1 MPVFAQTMQ
10 CLQRRDANLSFVI
23 PAANTHRENQIRA
36 MLSGR
41 SLNVTI
47 MSGGGREVMGA
58 SDAVLLASGTA
69 TLEAMLMRKPMVI
82 AYRMSSVSW
91 ALLSR
96 MVKTPFVGLPNILAG
111 RAVVP
116 EHLQNEATPDVLA
129 DAMMR
134 VLSTEADQ
142 QISIFEVLA
151 EQIGGQFSERTITA
165 LQSMI
170 PGVMETPDLFQ
181 RTTGHVIA
189 GVDEVGRGPLAGDVI
204 AAAVILPD
212 HPLAGLTDSK
222 ALSESKRVMLAGMI
236 RSEARAWALGRS
248 TVAEIDEF
256 NILQASLLAMRR
268 AVEALAIQPTLVLVD
283 GNRLPQWPYEARAIV
298 KGDLKE
304 PAISAASILAKVV
317 RDQEM
322 VELDCPL
329 SGLWVGRT

>member
-1 MPVFAQTMQ
+1 
-10 CLQRRDANLSFVI
+10 
-23 PAANTHRENQIRA
+23 
-36 MLSGR
+36 
-41 SLNVTI
+41 
-47 MSGGGREVMGA
+47 
-58 SDAVLLASGTA
+58 
-69 TLEAMLMRKPMVI
+69 
-82 AYRMSSVSW
+82 
-91 ALLSR
+91 
-96 MVKTPFVGLPNILAG
+96 
-111 RAVVP
+111 
-116 EHLQNEATPDVLA
+116 
-129 DAMMR
+129 
-134 VLSTEADQ
+134 
-142 QISIFEVLA
+142 
-151 EQIGGQFSERTITA
+151 
-165 LQSMI
+165 
-170 PGVMETPDLFQ
+170 METPDLFQ

-222 ALSESKRVMLAGMI
+222 ALSASKRVMLAGMI
-236 RSEARAWALGRS
+236 RSEARSWALGRS

-322 VELDCPL
+322 VELDCRFPGYGLAAHKGYPTKAHLAAL
-329 SGLWVGRT
+329 SKLGVSPIHRRSFAPVKRLLADPEVG